1 MPSRPSRTVVYGVGA
16 ATGILVGVVIA
27 RLNHGSSRGRL
38 QRLLGRN
45 GAGPGAPTHIVLPD
59 LEPALA
65 AEPDADAV
73 LDGRGAPAPLTRA

>member
-27 RLNHGSSRGRL
+27 RLNHATSRGRL

-45 GAGPGAPTHIVLPD
+45 GAGVAAPTHIVLPD
-59 LEPALA
+59 LEPALV
-65 AEPDADAV
+65 AEPDADTV